1 MRFHSVVFFLFFGV
15 VLLLRHV
22 LPWRVGRL
30 VLLAASYTFY
40 GVANPWYC
48 LLLFSSTAVDFVVA
62 QRIQASDDA
71 RRRKRLLLVSL
82 VVNLGLLG
90 VFKYADFGIANLNV
104 LFGWLGAEPLQ
115 SLGWLLPVGISFYTF
130 QTLSYTI
137 DVYRRHTEPTRDF
150 AGFALYVSYFPQ
162 LVAGPI
168 ERAHRLLPQLLTK
181 ATPSTADVELG
192 FQRVLWGLTKKLVLA
207 DRLGLM
213 VAPVYASAADQPA
226 PVLIVATLCFS
237 FQLYLDFSAYTDI
250 AIGLARM
257 MGVTLCENFRWPFLA
272 RNPSDFWNRWHMTLT
287 QWFRDYV
294 YLSLGGTRRRA
305 PVLTLLHLTLVMTLV
320 GLWHGAAWNF
330 VAFGVLS
337 GLELAG
343 YTVLR
348 TAPWRRSR
356 GPLFGNRWWS
366 TPLAVLCAF
375 FTINMTMVFF
385 ASDSLGMAFDVIGGM
400 FTHAW
405 QWQSVYDVHLKLVLL
420 LAAVHLWR
428 GVYYETRAERPL
440 PAPVRG
446 AFWVAMIAAITWG
459 TPQAAQPFIYFQF

>member
-30 VLLAASYTFY
+30 VLLAASYVFY
-40 GVANPWYC
+40 GAANPWYC
-48 LLLFSSTAVDFVVA
+48 LLLLGSTVVDFTVA
-62 QRIQASDDA
+62 QRIGASEDET
-71 RRRKRLLLVSL
+71 RRRRLLGLSL
-82 VVNLGLLG
+82 GVNLGLLC
-90 VFKYADFGIANLNV
+90 VFKYADFGIGNLNM
-104 LFGWLGAEPLQ
+104 LLGWLGSEPL
-115 SLGWLLPVGISFYTF
+115 STLGWILPVGISFYTF

-137 DVYRRHTEPTRDF
+137 DVYRRETEPTRDF
-150 AGFALYVSYFPQ
+150 AAFALYVAYFPQ

-168 ERAHRLLPQLLTK
+168 ERAHRLLPQLLHKGKPT
-181 ATPSTADVELG
+181 SIDVELG

-213 VAPVYASAADQPA
+213 VAPVYATASEQPA
-226 PVLIVATLCFS
+226 PILIVATLCFS

-257 MGVTLCENFRWPFLA
+257 MGVRLSENFRWPFLA

-287 QWFRDYV
+287 LWFRDYV
-294 YLSLGGTRRRA
+294 YKPLGGTRRSR
-305 PVLTLLHLTLVMTLV
+305 PVLTILHLVTVMTLV

-330 VAFGVLS
+330 VVFGMLS

-343 YTVLR
+343 YTALR
-348 TAPWRRSR
+348 TGRWRRTR
-356 GPLFGNRWWS
+356 GPLFGSRWWS

-375 FTINMTMVFF
+375 ITINMTMVFF
-385 ASDSLGMAFDVIGGM
+385 ASSSLGMAFDVIGGM
-400 FTHAW
+400 FAHTW
-405 QWQSVYDVHLKLVLL
+405 NWNGMYDTHLKLLML
-420 LAAVHLWR
+420 IMGVHIWR
-428 GVYYETRAERPL
+428 GERNEARLERRL

-446 AFWVAMIAAITWG
+446 AFWVAMLAAITWA
-459 TPQAAQPFIYFQF
+459 TPQHAEPFIYFQF